1 MDFQILSGCVTIA
14 DGLLDTR
21 YGVFNM
27 KRNMVLLF
35 ALALFAPLA
44 EGQGLVGDLLAGKL
58 VNPKVGQWAWYNL
71 TAAKGGKK
79 YVIRQA
85 IVDQE
90 RVNRKQGYWVE
101 FEIIPEVGFKMV
113 YKMLLTGP
121 ASDPKNI
128 HRVIEKSGMDPAQ
141 EVAIDQSVATP
152 AAQSDS
158 KRRSLG
164 LEDISTLDGI
174 IRAEHYEVMQGEET
188 IHVWINEKINP
199 TGIVRMRSLDGEMV
213 LRNHGT
219 GGENAESLV
228 TEKPLPP
235 EAAIAPKS
243 KPQIKTD
250 VEGGES
256 GGQPSQ
262 EGASAP

>member
-1 MDFQILSGCVTIA
+1 
-14 DGLLDTR
+14 
-21 YGVFNM
+21 M

-35 ALALFAPLA
+35 ALLFCAPFA
-44 EGQGLVGDLLAGKL
+44 HAQGLVGDLLAGKL

-121 ASDPKNI
+121 ASDPTNI
-128 HRVIEKSGMDPAQ
+128 HRVIEKSGVDPAQ
-141 EVAIDQSVATP
+141 EVAVEKSEAT
-152 AAQSDS
+152 ASSTES

-174 IRAEHYEVMQGEET
+174 IRAEHYEVLDGTET

-199 TGIVRMRSLDGEMV
+199 TGIVRIRSLDGEMV
-213 LRNHGT
+213 LRNHGS
-219 GGENAESLV
+219 GGENADSV
-228 TEKPLPP
+228 IVEKPLPP
-235 EAAIAPKS
+235 DVSAQPKT
-243 KPQIKTD
+243 KPQVRAGAGEEEK
-250 VEGGES
+250 VEKEA
-256 GGQPSQ
+256 PPA
-262 EGASAP
+262 EIEPGATPPEKKATP